1 MTKNTLDQYRPI
13 FTKENLVR
21 VIQNGPE
28 TIYLYQGLG
37 LVPDT
42 RTDKYIDYTPTRE
55 LDLLSGYT
63 SATQSPFCSGCML
76 YKYPDEQISLIANQ
90 QKQVMRITESLLPA
104 NESWGYLVLIFII
117 PLLTWLILKII
128 RKRNR
133 T

>member
-42 RTDKYIDYTPTRE
+42 KTDKYIDYTPTRE

-90 QKQVMRITESLLPA
+90 QKQVIRITESLLPA

-128 RKRNR
+128 
-133 T
+133 

>member
-55 LDLLSGYT
+55 LALLSGYT

-90 QKQVMRITESLLPA
+90 QKQVIRITESLLPA

-128 RKRNR
+128 
-133 T
+133 